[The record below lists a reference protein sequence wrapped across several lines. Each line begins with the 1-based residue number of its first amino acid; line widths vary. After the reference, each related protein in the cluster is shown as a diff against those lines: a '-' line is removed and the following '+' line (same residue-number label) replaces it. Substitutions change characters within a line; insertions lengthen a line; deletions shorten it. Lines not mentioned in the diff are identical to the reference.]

1 MVTADG
7 GGEKYYARCEK
18 LPKGEVAGLQNFPAQ
33 QSRQSH
39 LSLKSFTSKLDKLLR
54 MGHIPSFRNSMGHI
68 PSFPVDKLISLNWEE
83 KLTIV

>member
-7 GGEKYYARCEK
+7 GGEKYYARCKK

-39 LSLKSFTSKLDKLLR
+39 LSLKSFTSKR
-54 MGHIPSFRNSMGHI
+54 QIAENGPHS
-68 PSFPVDKLISLNWEE
+68 
-83 KLTIV
+83 